1 MRTGLITEKL
11 GMTQVFTESGER
23 IPVTLLKLDACQ
35 VVSLKTI
42 ETDGYLAVQLGYG
55 SKKGSNLTKPMRGH
69 FAKNKIEPKKKIA
82 EFRISQ
88 EALLNVG
95 DELTTDHFVPGQ
107 IVDATSTS
115 IGKGFAGV
123 MKRHNFGGL
132 RASHGVSISHRSGGS
147 TGQCQDP
154 GKVIKGK
161 KMAGHMGNERVTI
174 QNLEIV
180 KTDKDNGLI
189 YVKGAIPGHKG
200 SYVLLKDAVKVARH
214 ESAPFPAGLKTSAIK
229 APVQEQ
235 IESVVVENEINEDA
249 S

>member
-23 IPVTLLKLDACQ
+23 VPVTLLKLDACQ
-35 VVSLKTI
+35 VVSLKTV
-42 ETDGYLAVQLGYG
+42 ENDGYLAVQLGYG
-55 SKKGSNLTKPMRGH
+55 VKKANNLTKSLKGH
-69 FAKNKIEPKKKIA
+69 FAKNKVQPKKKVV
-82 EFRISQ
+82 EFRISP
-88 EALLNVG
+88 EAVLNIG
-95 DELTTDHFVPGQ
+95 DELTTEHFVPGQ

-161 KMAGHMGNERVTI
+161 KMAGHMGSERVTI

-200 SYVLLKDAVKVARH
+200 SYVLLKDAVKAARH
-214 ESAPFPAGLKTSAIK
+214 ESAPFPAGLKTSAKIEPAK
-229 APVQEQ
+229 EQ
-235 IESVVVENEINEDA
+235 NESVVVENEVNEDA